1 MNKLKYLDDEEKK
14 LMQSLEKGEWA
25 SDFNKSIKKEYQESA
40 KHSLGKGKRINIR
53 MTERDLKKI
62 QVKALQE
69 GLPYQSLI
77 SMLIHKFNE
86 GELSFSKK
94 RLA

>member
-1 MNKLKYLDDEEKK
+1 MNKLKYLDDEEKE
-14 LMQSLEKGEWA
+14 LMKSLEKGEWV
-25 SDFNKSIKKEYQESA
+25 SDFNNSIKKEYQEYA
-40 KHSLGKGKRINIR
+40 KQSLSKQKRINIR
-53 MTERDLKKI
+53 MMERDLKKI

-86 GELSFSKK
+86 GEISFGKK
-94 RLA
+94 KHA